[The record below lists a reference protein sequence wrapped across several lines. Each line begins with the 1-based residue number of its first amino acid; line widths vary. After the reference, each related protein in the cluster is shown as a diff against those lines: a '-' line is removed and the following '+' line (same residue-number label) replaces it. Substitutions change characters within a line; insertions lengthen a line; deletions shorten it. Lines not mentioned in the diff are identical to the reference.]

1 MVWGAPPGSEYLSK
15 ELRDLVLLVQLQD
28 IYTSISEAIAERNAP
43 PSEIRELQEE
53 NRLRQDELDEMER
66 QMAAHEEEIKEVQ
79 KKQTE
84 WELELE
90 HFQKQK
96 SIVSNEREFTA
107 VISEIDFATKEI
119 EGASARRKELEE
131 AIAGI
136 QSEVAERREARP
148 EEEGAH
154 KEVVEAW
161 ETRKGKLL
169 KIVHD
174 LSKKA
179 KKVEKEIQPKQRAR
193 FMRLLESKQGKALS
207 AVVDGSCSLCHF
219 ALRPHL
225 QQRVR
230 RSDEIIDCE
239 HCHRILY
246 VEEVLTAWSAD
257 AADG

>member
-1 MVWGAPPGSEYLSK
+1 MSK

-53 NRLRQDELDEMER
+53 NRLRQEELEEMER

-107 VISEIDFATKEI
+107 VISEIDFATKAI
-119 EGASARRKELEE
+119 EEAASRRKELEE
-131 AIAGI
+131 TIEGI
-136 QSEVAERREARP
+136 QAEVAERRDARP
-148 EEEGAH
+148 EEEGAQ

-161 ETRKGKLL
+161 ESRKLELL

-174 LSKKA
+174 LSTKA
-179 KKVEKEIQPKQRAR
+179 KKVEKDIQPKQRAR

-257 AADG
+257 PTVG

>member
-1 MVWGAPPGSEYLSK
+1 MVRGAPPGGEELSK
-15 ELRDLVLLVQLQD
+15 EHRDLVLLVQLQE
-28 IYTSISEAIAERNAP
+28 IYGSISEAIAERNSP
-43 PSEIRELQEE
+43 PAEIRELQEA
-53 NRLRQDELDEMER
+53 NRLRQDELEEMEL
-66 QMAAHEEEIKEVQ
+66 QMAAHEEEIKEVR
-79 KKQTE
+79 KKQSE

-107 VISEIDFATKEI
+107 VISEIDYATKAI
-119 EGASARRKELEE
+119 EEATSRRKELEDSIE
-131 AIAGI
+131 TIKT
-136 QSEVAERREARP
+136 EVAERRDARP
-148 EEEGAH
+148 EEEGAQ

-161 ETRKGKLL
+161 EARKQELL

-174 LSKKA
+174 LSTKA
-179 KKVEKEIQPKQRAR
+179 KKVEADIQPKQRAR

-230 RSDEIIDCE
+230 RCDEIIDCE